1 MPTIQVNGVNL
12 YYEWHGPAGAPV
24 VLLVNG
30 VLMSTASWS
39 FQTPV
44 LSRRYR
50 LLLHDCRGQGQSEHP
65 AGSYSMYQHA
75 VDLVGLMEALQI
87 EQAHVAGISYGGEIA
102 LLTAIHW
109 PEKVRSL
116 FVSSAVSEVRTQLKA
131 KVESWIAAARLC
143 DGELL
148 YRCSVTDNFSEK
160 WLETHPNWGELS
172 IPRYRQLDMAA
183 VVALCESFLGMD
195 CTASLPQ
202 IKAPTMVVVGE
213 CDSLKPLDP
222 YARLIASRV
231 PAARLVVLAGAGHAC
246 CVETPSA
253 WNAALLGFLAEVE

>member
-65 AGSYSMYQHA
+65 AGPYSMYQHA
-75 VDLVGLMEALQI
+75 ADLVGLMEALQI

-109 PEKVRSL
+109 P
-116 FVSSAVSEVRTQLKA
+116 
-131 KVESWIAAARLC
+131 
-143 DGELL
+143 
-148 YRCSVTDNFSEK
+148 
-160 WLETHPNWGELS
+160 
-172 IPRYRQLDMAA
+172 
-183 VVALCESFLGMD
+183 
-195 CTASLPQ
+195 
-202 IKAPTMVVVGE
+202 
-213 CDSLKPLDP
+213 
-222 YARLIASRV
+222 
-231 PAARLVVLAGAGHAC
+231 
-246 CVETPSA
+246 
-253 WNAALLGFLAEVE
+253 